1 MSVISSDEL
10 LAFVESLRRLL
21 KDHSSEAEVRR
32 LSQTPEGYDPKT
44 WRALSALGV
53 TGLIIDQDHGGLG
66 AGPVELERIMEA
78 VGASLLCSPLLSS
91 AVLAPALLQA
101 LGNPEAKARL
111 LPGLADGSRIATIA
125 VTGPLGRWTRD
136 DVAVKGQQMG
146 DTWHLTG
153 QAGFVTHA
161 QIADTLLVLAMTPEG
176 LAVFETDAGA
186 SGVSIKALP
195 AFDHTLRIAE
205 IEFANAPARRIE
217 SERPVWD
224 GVQETL
230 NLALI
235 ALAGEQAGGAR
246 HVLDMTVDY
255 VKNRYQFGRA
265 IGSFQAV
272 KHMATDLLME
282 SESCTSAARYA
293 AEALAA
299 NRADAPQS
307 ISLAAFACADA
318 YCQVTATSIQ
328 MHGGIAFTWAH
339 PAHLYLRRAR
349 ADAQLFGAPDY
360 HRERYVQQLGG

>member
-1 MSVISSDEL
+1 MSGVSSEEL
-10 LAFVESLRRLL
+10 MAFVESLRRLL

-32 LSQTPEGYDPKT
+32 LSQTPEGFDPKT
-44 WRALSALGV
+44 WQALSALGV

-91 AVLAPALLQA
+91 AVLAPALLRA

-111 LPGLADGSRIATIA
+111 LPGLADGSRIATVA
-125 VTGPLGRWTRD
+125 VTGPLGGWVAEH
-136 DVAVKGQQMG
+136 VAVEAKPS
-146 DTWHLTG
+146 DNTWHLNG
-153 QAGFVTHA
+153 QASFVTHA
-161 QIADTLLVLAMTPEG
+161 QIADTVLVVAKTSAG
-176 LAVFETDAGA
+176 LAVFEIEAKA
-186 SGVSIKALP
+186 NGVNICALP
-195 AFDHTLRIAE
+195 TFDHTLRMAE
-205 IEFANAPARRIE
+205 MEFANAPARLIE
-217 SERPVWD
+217 SQRPVWD
-224 GVQETL
+224 AVQEAL

-318 YCQVTATSIQ
+318 FCQVTATSIQ

>member
-1 MSVISSDEL
+1 MSVVSSDEL
-10 LAFVESLRRLL
+10 LAFVDSLRRLL

-44 WRALSALGV
+44 WQALSALGV

-111 LPGLADGSRIATIA
+111 LPGLADGSRIATVA
-125 VTGPLGRWTRD
+125 MTGPLGGWVAEH
-136 DVAVKGQQMG
+136 VAVEAARSGN
-146 DTWHLTG
+146 TWHLNG
-153 QAGFVTHA
+153 KASFVTHA
-161 QIADTLLVLAMTPEG
+161 QIADIVLVVAKTPAG
-176 LAVFETDAGA
+176 LAVFEIEAGA
-186 SGVSIKALP
+186 EGVNICALP
-195 AFDHTLRIAE
+195 TFDHTLRMAE
-205 IEFANAPARRIE
+205 MEFVNAPARLIE
-217 SERPVWD
+217 SDRPVWD
-224 GVQETL
+224 GVQEAL

-235 ALAGEQAGGAR
+235 ALAGDQAGGAR